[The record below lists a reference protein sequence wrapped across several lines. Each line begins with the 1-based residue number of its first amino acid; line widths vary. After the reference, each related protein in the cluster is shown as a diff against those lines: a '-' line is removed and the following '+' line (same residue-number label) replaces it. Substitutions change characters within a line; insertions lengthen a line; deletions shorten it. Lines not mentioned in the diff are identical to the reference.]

1 LGVILHELFLSK
13 FPFYFHD

>member
-1 LGVILHELFLSK
+1 VILHELFLSK